1 MRLGMRKNNQNFNMI
16 FLFTVMLYFT
26 GCGAYLS
33 VTVVDSQS
41 GVPLDNVTVEATPEG
56 MPTAQQMPTVSGIAE
71 FKTIKK
77 APVKIVIPKS
87 ESHFAKTIDIERG
100 IDLKTVEIKLDSL
113 QTILY
118 GKVLDTLGRGIADC
132 LIRTEPTTDTLRT
145 DSDGLYTLKSK
156 QFVEMYY
163 DVIAMHDEY
172 RMNRKSNIF
181 IRPDNEH
188 WIQPIRLEAIQ
199 GFKADS
205 LGPSTGDFDIGDDAV
220 RLDDF

>member
-1 MRLGMRKNNQNFNMI
+1 MRKKNKNLNVT
-16 FLFTVMLYFT
+16 LLGLSMLCFS

-33 VTVVDSQS
+33 VAVVDSRS
-41 GVPLDNVTVEATPEG
+41 GVPLDNVTVEATSEG
-56 MPTAQQMPTVSGIAE
+56 MPSAQQVPTISGIAT
-71 FKTIKK
+71 FKSIKK
-77 APVKIVIPKS
+77 APVTIVIPKS
-87 ESHFAKTIDIERG
+87 ESYFAKTLELEKG
-100 IDLKTVEIKLDSL
+100 ADLKNVEIKLDSL

-118 GKVLDTLGRGIADC
+118 GKVLDTLGRGIENC
-132 LIRTEPTTDTLRT
+132 LIRTEPMSDTMRT
-145 DSDGLYTLKSK
+145 NSDGLYTLKSK

-205 LGPSTGDFDIGDDAV
+205 LGTSTGDFNIGDDAV

>member
-1 MRLGMRKNNQNFNMI
+1 MRSIMKKKNKNLNVT
-16 FLFTVMLYFT
+16 LLCLSMLYLS

-33 VTVVDSQS
+33 VAVVDSRS
-41 GVPLDNVTVEATPEG
+41 GVPIDNVTVEATSQG
-56 MPTAQQMPTVSGIAE
+56 MPTAQQVPTISGVAA
-71 FKTIKK
+71 FKSIKK
-77 APVKIVIPKS
+77 APVTIVIPKS
-87 ESHFAKTIDIERG
+87 ESYFAKTLELEKG
-100 IDLKTVEIKLDSL
+100 ADLKNVEIKLDSL

-118 GKVLDTLGRGIADC
+118 GKVLDTLGRGIANC
-132 LIRTEPTTDTLRT
+132 LIRTEPMSDTLRT
-145 DSDGLYTLKSK
+145 NSDGLYTLKSK

-163 DVIAMHDEY
+163 DVIAMHDDY

-205 LGPSTGDFDIGDDAV
+205 LGPSTGDFGIGDDAV